1 MLNRPNE
8 KNLFFL
14 KIYIVEKLFFCLN
27 LNSISNLCS
36 FEVYH
41 VDVAKKAREY

>member
-27 LNSISNLCS
+27 LDSALNLCS

-41 VDVAKKAREY
+41 VDVAKKVREY